1 MARISPTKEDAMSTT
16 TTTKFALE
24 DFVRATEMRDAST
37 QLSMYADD
45 ATVTVADRINQPSSP
60 RTLEGHA
67 AIKGWIEEVTGR
79 DMTHSVQQAVQGD
92 GGAAFTVAC
101 RYPDG
106 ASVLCASVIQLE
118 DGLISRQTVVQA
130 WDES

>member
-1 MARISPTKEDAMSTT
+1 MARTSPTKEDAMSTA
-16 TTTKFALE
+16 TTTKFVLE
-24 DFVRATEMRDAST
+24 DFARATEKRDAST
-37 QLSMYADD
+37 QLSMYAED

-60 RTLEGHA
+60 RTLTGRA
-67 AIKGWIEEVTGR
+67 AIKGWLDEVTGR

-92 GGAAFTVAC
+92 GGAALTVAC

-106 ASVLCASVIQLE
+106 IRVLCACVIQLQ
-118 DGLISRQTVVQA
+118 DSLISRQTVVQA